1 MFFMINSAI
10 SSGFFWETS
19 TRRSLAFLYSGSRV
33 CCNSDSD
40 ARGFAV
46 RNRGRSRKRRIRAR
60 SVAPSASSQT
70 TVPICFKRSIFSA
83 RKTMPPPVTI
93 IAGSFRGNERSV
105 SVSWLRKYSS
115 PRFAKISSMGIL
127 NLNEIISSVS
137 NRGNPVFSSS
147 TFPTRDFPVPIIPI
161 RTIDLSPSFTLQY
174 QRAKAISKS
183 AAIALNARIL

>member
-46 RNRGRSRKRRIRAR
+46 RNRGRSRNRRIRAR
-60 SVAPSASSQT
+60 SVAPS
-70 TVPICFKRSIFSA
+70 
-83 RKTMPPPVTI
+83 MPPPVTI
-93 IAGSFRGNERSV
+93 IAGSFRGNESSV

-115 PRFAKISSMGIL
+115 PRFAKISSMGIP

>member
-93 IAGSFRGNERSV
+93 IAGSFRGNESNISV
-105 SVSWLRKYSS
+105 TRKRKHCFLFGAMKAVFPFPGYGNILRRVSQKFRRWASSILTKSFRPYRIAETLSS
-115 PRFAKISSMGIL
+115 PPALFRQGIS
-127 NLNEIISSVS
+127 
-137 NRGNPVFSSS
+137 
-147 TFPTRDFPVPIIPI
+147 
-161 RTIDLSPSFTLQY
+161 LSPSY
-174 QRAKAISKS
+174 R
-183 AAIALNARIL
+183 